1 MKIRGCLLAAVV
13 CSGVPFAASADDLY
27 PRLTVYGGYSHALAD
42 DDSPFRNDADDGVGF
57 FVGTGVPITRYFNVD
72 FVAHH
77 HEFADVGAGV
87 DAIENGIKADFLF
100 YYSRERLFSPYVGL
114 GAGYN
119 KTRFDGAGFDEEG
132 PFFDAGLG
140 FHSYPF
146 LKGRLG
152 WMGDLRYRWL
162 KVDGGSDTTDEVIAR
177 IGLVVPFGLYA
188 AAGAVPVVDKPAQP
202 AQPTPEAVT
211 EVDLERRFTDVL
223 FAFDKYDL
231 SPTAISILDDAAE
244 TINRLS
250 EQDPNVRV
258 KVDGHTDWIGTDA
271 YNMGLGE
278 RRANAVKQYLIRKGV
293 ASDRIDTTSYGESKP
308 VATNETAEGRA
319 LNRRSEVRTT
329 AE

>member
-13 CSGVPFAASADDLY
+13 CSGVPFAASAENLY
-27 PRLTVYGGYSHALAD
+27 PRLTVYGGYSHAFAD
-42 DDSPFRNDADDGVGF
+42 SERDSDDGIGF

-77 HEFADVGAGV
+77 HEFADFGGSGSGV

-119 KTRFDGAGFDEEG
+119 KTRYDGAGFDEEG
-132 PFFDAGLG
+132 SFFDAGLG

-152 WMGDLRYRWL
+152 WMGDVRYRWL
-162 KVDGGSDTTDEVIAR
+162 REDNGATEFDDVIAR
-177 IGLVVPFGLYA
+177 VGLVVPFGLYA
-188 AAGAVPVVDKPAQP
+188 APTAVPVVEKPAQP
-202 AQPTPEAVT
+202 AEATPQAVT
-211 EVDLERRFTDVL
+211 EIDLERRFTDVL

-250 EQDPNVRV
+250 EQDPKVRV

-308 VATNETAEGRA
+308 VATNETAQGRA
-319 LNRRSEVRTT
+319 LNRRAEVRTT